1 MIKFLIIT
9 SISLM
14 LLLPVVAGASE
25 DLSETTPAT
34 TITVKTPFG
43 GYITKKVNIGE
54 PTPTT
59 TVMVRTG
66 FGGYITKKVISVR
79 ELRYKDM
86 VPQKCDFSCGA
97 AAMATLLKYG
107 YDVGEVK
114 EEEVTK
120 EMIEKGDQKRIRE
133 KGFSLLDLKH
143 YAERHGFQA
152 NGYKVKAENL
162 PKITI
167 PSIVLLNTKR
177 YQHFVVLKG
186 IVDQRAYFADP
197 ALGNRSVP
205 LSDFVESWDGVLFLV
220 YKKTDQELSLPLSE
234 TLKPPTQNIL
244 NFQELGMTHYIRIP
258 GEF

>member
-14 LLLPVVAGASE
+14 MLLPVVAGAS
-25 DLSETTPAT
+25 DVKWDPAPT
-34 TITVKTPFG
+34 ATVQ
-43 GYITKKVNIGE
+43 
-54 PTPTT
+54 
-59 TVMVRTG
+59 VRTG
-66 FGGYITKKVISVR
+66 FGGYITKKVISAR

-86 VPQKCDFSCGA
+86 VPQKLDFSCGA
-97 AAMATLLKYG
+97 AAMATVLKYG

-114 EEEVTK
+114 EEEITQ

-143 YAERHGFQA
+143 YAERHGFRA
-152 NGYKVKAENL
+152 NGYKVKAEDL

-167 PSIVLLNTKR
+167 PAIVLLNTKR
-177 YQHFVVLKG
+177 YLHFVVLKG
-186 IVDQRAYFADP
+186 IVSQQAYFADP
-197 ALGNRSVP
+197 ALGNRAVP
-205 LSDFVESWDGVLFLV
+205 LSDFLETWDGVLFLV
-220 YKKTDQELSLPLSE
+220 YKKTDQELSLPLNE

-244 NFQELGMTHYIRIP
+244 NLQELGMRNYIRSP